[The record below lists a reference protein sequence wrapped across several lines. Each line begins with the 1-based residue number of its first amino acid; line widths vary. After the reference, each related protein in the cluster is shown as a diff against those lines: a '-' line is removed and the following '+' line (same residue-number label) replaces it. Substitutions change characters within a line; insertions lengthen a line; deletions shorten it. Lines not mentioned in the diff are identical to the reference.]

1 MIASGLLKFRHC
13 CALKLE
19 GNIQVEII
27 PIICVSSEGR
37 IMPCCTIFPRLPTSA
52 CASRHARRVPC
63 WITFNH
69 SYSNVVPINKYFIDN
84 EMTAA

>member
-1 MIASGLLKFRHC
+1 MIESGLLNFCCC
-13 CALKLE
+13 CALNLE
-19 GNIQVEII
+19 GNSQTGTI
-27 PIICVSSEGR
+27 PIRVSFEGR
-37 IMPCCTIFPRLPTSA
+37 MLPCCTNFSRLPTSA